1 MKMSELQKLTR
12 EIEEITNRKVTL
24 LGTSCAGKPSVFL
37 YLNDW
42 LVHTYF
48 LDELY
53 HEINTL
59 SFIIN
64 GLAFGKNPIEF

>member
-24 LGTSCAGKPSVFL
+24 LGTSCAGKPAVFL
-37 YLNDW
+37 YLNDY

-53 HEINTL
+53 HEIITL
-59 SFIIN
+59 SFVMN
-64 GLAFGKNPIEF
+64 ALSFGKKPVEF